1 MPDGRM
7 TVTKKKT
14 PAPQRAGTERRRQ
27 AIRIA
32 RALKWDAAAI
42 DAVTSLLERIQEISA
57 RPVRKTNQKG

>member
-1 MPDGRM
+1 M

-14 PAPQRAGTERRRQ
+14 PDLRQAGTVRRQ

-32 RALKWDAAAI
+32 RALKWDPVAL
-42 DAVTSLLERIQEISA
+42 DAMATLIERIQEIGP